1 MAGLYTL
8 CINSELYFL
17 LNMNAFCRKMLNLHS
32 EIKLKCIEPN
42 ADAELISWDSKLILL
57 WLSHSKIV

>member
-17 LNMNAFCRKMLNLHS
+17 LNMNAFCSKMLNLHS

-42 ADAELISWDSKLILL
+42 ADAELIS
-57 WLSHSKIV
+57 